1 MDTYH
6 RGNFRGNGTRHNV
19 NHWGCNDKEWRVV
32 MPLARRLHYYL
43 TADPW
48 TREVILNTVSAWQTY
63 ERTASSAPSITSALS
78 GILVKHELTN
88 DPADEAV
95 LRRMADLYAR
105 AVRPDGHFVKS
116 VHVNLATGEGDPVED
131 GQTMDGRYFF
141 LNLFGGQHALVEL
154 AELLDHRPLIEAAA
168 RFADRCIAEEA
179 AANAYG
185 RIISEVGVSMML
197 GGNIKWHTRTIT
209 TAISLETGKGE
220 FALGIALGLVLLIL
234 AFAVNSVLSLARQ
247 RATI

>member
-1 MDTYH
+1 MDYIAQGVIQAFVLLWTGDEETWSAIYTTVKMSSISIAVCLALGTPLGFILGYADFPGKKGVRTVVNTLLALPTVAVGLVVYAFISR
-6 RGNFRGNGTRHNV
+6 RGPLGELGILFTVSGMAVGQV
-19 NHWGCNDKEWRVV
+19 ILALPIVV
-32 MPLARRLHYYL
+32 AL
-43 TADPW
+43 TANAVESMD
-48 TREVILNTVSAWQTY
+48 
-63 ERTASSAPSITSALS
+63 ERLRLTLLTLGADGKRLALS
-78 GILVKHELTN
+78 TLYE
-88 DPADEAV
+88 ARYAV
-95 LRRMADLYAR
+95 LL
-105 AVRPDGHFVKS
+105 
-116 VHVNLATGEGDPVED
+116 
-131 GQTMDGRYFF
+131 
-141 LNLFGGQHALVEL
+141 
-154 AELLDHRPLIEAAA
+154 
-168 RFADRCIAEEA
+168 A